1 MRLFNAIRT
10 LLLFM
15 WPASLLAA
23 PALQQSFDS
32 VPGIAWL
39 VASALSTLGGVT
51 ALMYR
56 LQMQLEQPDPPEPI
70 RVRRFWVLVASQMLC
85 SWLAGA
91 VFFLLGLHWQWPL
104 FMLGAA
110 VAVASFG
117 GAKSIES
124 VANWLITQKLPPR
137 DPQ

>member
-1 MRLFNAIRT
+1 MRLFGGIRLLI
-10 LLLFM
+10 LLL
-15 WPASLLAA
+15 WPTTLLAA

-56 LQMQLEQPDPPEPI
+56 LQMQLENPDYKPVK
-70 RVRRFWVLVASQMLC
+70 RLWVLVTSQMLC

-91 VFFLLGLHWQWPL
+91 IFFLLGLHWEFPL
-104 FMLGAA
+104 FLLGAS

-124 VANWLITQKLPPR
+124 VASRFVTKDPAPPSNLS
-137 DPQ
+137 

>member
-1 MRLFNAIRT
+1 MRLFNGIRLLI
-10 LLLFM
+10 LLL
-15 WPASLLAA
+15 WPTTLLAA
-23 PALQQSFDS
+23 PAFQQSFDS

-56 LQMQLEQPDPPEPI
+56 LQMQLENPEYKPVN
-70 RVRRFWVLVASQMLC
+70 RLWALVVSQMLC

-91 VFFLLGLHWQWPL
+91 IFFLLGLHWEFPL
-104 FMLGAA
+104 FLLGAS

-124 VANWLITQKLPPR
+124 VASWLVTRGPQPPNTQP
-137 DPQ
+137 

>member
-1 MRLFNAIRT
+1 MRLFNAIRVIV
-10 LLLFM
+10 LLL
-15 WPASLLAA
+15 WPASILAA

-39 VASALSTLGGVT
+39 VTAALSTLGGVT

-56 LQMQLEQPDPPEPI
+56 LQMQLENPDYKP
-70 RVRRFWVLVASQMLC
+70 VKRFWVLVASQMLC

-91 VFFLLGLHWQWPL
+91 IFFLLGLHWEWPL
-104 FMLGAA
+104 FLLGAS
-110 VAVASFG
+110 VAAASFG

-124 VANWLITQKLPPR
+124 VASWLISHKLPTTEKP
-137 DPQ
+137 